1 MWLACHFS
9 LNYVCNEEEK
19 TGGTNGSLG
28 DVSATSDPEA
38 RDRVGA
44 RHQVLDCLSLVDLVP
59 RLAHR
64 GTLRLAQIG
73 FVCVVV

>member
-9 LNYVCNEEEK
+9 LNYVCNEKRRPEAP
-19 TGGTNGSLG
+19 TGVLG
-28 DVSATSDPEA
+28 DVLATSDPEA

-44 RHQVLDCLSLVDLVP
+44 HHEVLDCLSLVDLVP